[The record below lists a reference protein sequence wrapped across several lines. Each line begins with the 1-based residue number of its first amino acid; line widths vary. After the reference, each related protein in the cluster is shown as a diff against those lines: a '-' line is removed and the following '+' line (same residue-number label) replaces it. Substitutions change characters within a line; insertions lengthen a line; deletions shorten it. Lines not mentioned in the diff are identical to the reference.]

1 MTTPGPN
8 AAQIPIPENAETMV
22 MTPRELALYHA
33 GEAMGQ
39 VKALR
44 GAATFLGELAKK
56 ILDDP
61 SAGQLAAL
69 LSEGA
74 DKSRACAFSERMTE
88 AARADAK
95 LGAQPVEPIPAP
107 LNWSEMANML
117 EQVKGHPIVLA
128 KQAAEVLTNGAR
140 QLLQQAVQGDHVF
153 AAKLAEVS
161 GLTKEQIKA
170 KPSLLGAAARALL
183 AELAKR

>member
-1 MTTPGPN
+1 
-8 AAQIPIPENAETMV
+8 
-22 MTPRELALYHA
+22 
-33 GEAMGQ
+33 
-39 VKALR
+39 
-44 GAATFLGELAKK
+44 
-56 ILDDP
+56 
-61 SAGQLAAL
+61 
-69 LSEGA
+69 
-74 DKSRACAFSERMTE
+74 MTE
-88 AARADAK
+88 AARGDAK

-107 LNWSEMANML
+107 LNWAEMANML

>member
-1 MTTPGPN
+1 
-8 AAQIPIPENAETMV
+8 
-22 MTPRELALYHA
+22 
-33 GEAMGQ
+33 
-39 VKALR
+39 
-44 GAATFLGELAKK
+44 
-56 ILDDP
+56 
-61 SAGQLAAL
+61 
-69 LSEGA
+69 
-74 DKSRACAFSERMTE
+74 
-88 AARADAK
+88 
-95 LGAQPVEPIPAP
+95 
-107 LNWSEMANML
+107 ML